1 MAEAILDGRLTTFVV
16 ALVVVEWLALAAWH
30 RRTGKGLSGRQLL
43 PNLAAGMCLMLALR
57 AALVDSGWMW
67 VAAFLALSGVAHVAD
82 LITRWPRR
90 SA

>member
-1 MAEAILDGRLTTFVV
+1 MAEAILDGRLTAFVV
-16 ALVVVEWLALAAWH
+16 VLVVVEWLVLAAWH

-43 PNLAAGMCLMLALR
+43 PNLAAGMSLMLALR

-82 LITRWPRR
+82 LIIRWPRQ

>member
-1 MAEAILDGRLTTFVV
+1 M
-16 ALVVVEWLALAAWH
+16 
-30 RRTGKGLSGRQLL
+30 
-43 PNLAAGMCLMLALR
+43 AGMCLMLALR

-82 LITRWPRR
+82 LITRWPRQ

>member
-1 MAEAILDGRLTTFVV
+1 MAEAMLDGRLSTFVV
-16 ALVVVEWLALAAWH
+16 VLVVVEWLVLATWH

-43 PNLAAGMCLMLALR
+43 PSLAAGVALMLALR
-57 AALVDSGWMW
+57 AALVDSGWVW

-82 LITRWPRR
+82 LISRWPRQ